1 MSFQNTLPT
10 SHISDL
16 FDELPMTI
24 SQVDFWQWYEPTPQA
39 ADLLPV
45 IKYELVDDIVFQPGL
60 VKDDDALAAA
70 LPVTKASPEPFEW
83 SVSSDLMRA
92 VFGGDS
98 NVAIF
103 DIRLNSDIYLNAN
116 KETAVN
122 IFPVVPFL
130 ALKLH

>member
-1 MSFQNTLPT
+1 
-10 SHISDL
+10 
-16 FDELPMTI
+16 MTI